1 MSNAHKK
8 TIINVLVLY
17 LSSTILLVTI
27 LAYGYYH
34 FQKES
39 YEKQEQYELK
49 EFAKDIYTKLQDL
62 HNIGIRTNYPRF
74 AKYQSAIYDID
85 KKQLFSTMYNNAIR
99 LDNAYFQK
107 DGYSYFV
114 YEMSP
119 YYLGSAY
126 IVVEKK
132 SESMLLHLSQKIFL
146 FTFFV
151 VLILIATSWFIV
163 RLLIKPLKDNAQ
175 FLDRFIRDT
184 THELNTPVATILNNI
199 EMLESLDIDN
209 EKATRK
215 IDRIKMASVN
225 ISNLY
230 EDLSYLILKHKVA
243 SQNEPINFNTLIK
256 QRIEYFDL
264 LIKAKNIE
272 TTLINNGRLNFTMDK
287 KKATRIIDNLLSNA
301 IKYTKENSAII
312 ITIDSNT
319 ICIQDEGEGMTQE
332 QITKVFDRYTRFNK
346 VQGGF
351 GLGFNIVYT
360 ICSEYGIKIDID
372 SKINEGTCVTLNF

>member
-34 FQKES
+34 FQK
-39 YEKQEQYELK
+39 
-49 EFAKDIYTKLQDL
+49 
-62 HNIGIRTNYPRF
+62 
-74 AKYQSAIYDID
+74 
-85 KKQLFSTMYNNAIR
+85 
-99 LDNAYFQK
+99 

-132 SESMLLHLSQKIFL
+132 SESILLHLSQKIFL

-163 RLLIKPLKDNAQ
+163 KLLIKPLKDNAA

-184 THELNTPVATILNNI
+184 THELNTPITTILNNI
-199 EMLESLDIDN
+199 EMLESLDIGN
-209 EKATRK
+209 EKAKKK

-230 EDLSYLILKHKVA
+230 EDLSYLILKHKIA
-243 SQNEPINFNTLIK
+243 SQNELVNFNTLVR

-264 LIKAKNIE
+264 LTKAKNIQI
-272 TTLINNGRLNFTMDK
+272 TLIENNQFCFTIDK

-301 IKYTKENSAII
+301 IKYTKENSL
-312 ITIDSNT
+312 ITIKIDAQT
-319 ICIQDEGEGMTQE
+319 ISFEDEGEGMTQE
-332 QITKVFDRYTRFNK
+332 QIKKIFERYTRFNK

-351 GLGFNIVYT
+351 GLGFNIIYT
-360 ICSEYGIKIDID
+360 ICSEYDIKIDIN
-372 SKINEGTCVTLNF
+372 STPNEGTCVTLNF

>member
-49 EFAKDIYTKLQDL
+49 ELAKNIYTKIQDL
-62 HNIGIRTNYPRF
+62 HNIAIRTNYPRF
-74 AKYQSAIYDID
+74 DNYQSAIYDID
-85 KKQLFSTMYNNAIR
+85 KNQLFSTMKNNDIA
-99 LDNAYFQK
+99 LENTYFQK
-107 DGYSYFV
+107 NGYSYFV
-114 YEMSP
+114 YEMTP

-132 SESMLLHLSQKIFL
+132 SESILLHLSQKIFL

-163 RLLIKPLKDNAQ
+163 KMLIKPLKDNAL

-184 THELNTPVATILNNI
+184 THELNTPITTILNNI
-199 EMLESLDIDN
+199 EMLESLDIAN
-209 EKATRK
+209 EKAKKK

-243 SQNEPINFNTLIK
+243 SQNELINFNTLIQ

-264 LIKAKNIE
+264 LTKAKNIE
-272 TTLINNGRLNFTMDK
+272 ITLIENTQLNFTIDK
-287 KKATRIIDNLLSNA
+287 KKATRITDNLLSNA

-312 ITIDSNT
+312 IKIDPKTISFE
-319 ICIQDEGEGMTQE
+319 DEGEGMTQE
-332 QITKVFDRYTRFNK
+332 QINKVFERYTRFNS

-351 GLGFNIVYT
+351 GLGFNIIYT
-360 ICSEYGIKIDID
+360 ICNEYNITIAID

>member
-49 EFAKDIYTKLQDL
+49 ELAKDIYTKLQDL
-62 HNIGIRTNYPRF
+62 HNISVRTNYPRF
-74 AKYQSAIYDID
+74 ENFQSAIYDID
-85 KKQLFSTMYNNAIR
+85 KKQLFSTMKNNDIT
-99 LDNAYFQK
+99 LQNNYFQK
-107 DGYSYFV
+107 DSYSYFV

-132 SESMLLHLSQKIFL
+132 SESILLHLSQKIFL

-163 RLLIKPLKDNAQ
+163 KLLIKPLKDNAL

-184 THELNTPVATILNNI
+184 THELNTPIATILNNI
-199 EMLESLDIDN
+199 EMLESLNIGN
-209 EKATRK
+209 EKAKKK

-243 SQNEPINFNTLIK
+243 SQNELVNFNTLVK

-264 LIKAKNIE
+264 LIKARNIN
-272 TTLINNGRLNFTMDK
+272 TQLIEKSQLNFTIDR
-287 KKATRIIDNLLSNA
+287 KKAIRIIDNLLSNA
-301 IKYTKENSAII
+301 IKYTKENSL
-312 ITIDSNT
+312 ITIKIDSKT
-319 ICIQDEGEGMTQE
+319 ISFEDEGEGMTQE
-332 QITKVFDRYTRFNK
+332 QINKVFDRYTRFNK

-351 GLGFNIVYT
+351 GLGFNIIYT
-360 ICSEYGIKIDID
+360 ICNEYNIKIDIH
-372 SKINEGTCVTLNF
+372 STINEGTCVTLNF